1 MNDTSEEVLKK
12 QIEILLLK
20 SEGERFKIGDE
31 LSAFG
36 RRVLESSI
44 RDEQPGISET
54 ELKTEVFRRCYAQF
68 YSPEQME
75 LITKSMLDYLNN
87 KEE

>member
-12 QIEILLLK
+12 QIEILLSK
-20 SEGERFKIGDE
+20 SEEERFKIGDE

-36 RRVLESSI
+36 RRVFESSI
-44 RDEQPGISET
+44 RKEKPGISET